1 MRKGQRLMTSLLISA
16 QLLMV
21 ASPVVAQETVGDDDI
36 GVGQEVIVINEIPE
50 EAFTEDFIEEFM
62 TYIEDETYSKGLTER
77 LDELLE
83 ATKTIDSRGNL
94 LDNINLFTRIHE
106 EIDTEDAAHYYA
118 DVELLGWSTS
128 YDVHSN
134 LLKAINSGKHKELLI
149 RYVNQLVIS
158 YTEGATGFRLLI
170 DDVVEHNEIT
180 SADDELARIQT
191 LLQFYTEQ
199 RLNGTDIELS
209 IKDGKL
215 FSPEES
221 KIPKGDLTPDEE
233 GNVGE
238 TLSPPDNNTDGLD
251 VDIRYDNPAV
261 KEGSLSDNLSDFGD
275 RTGTYYEF
283 DEARGRRIRV
293 DYVIR
298 HVDGRDVRSET
309 RTVEATGLTSLWSD
323 RYEALIGKSQL
334 ITDIDEELGQGG
346 SYEEREDVVEIRMT
360 LQYTLNKN
368 DQYPIYVDTGV
379 FTDEDE
385 MISYD
390 SLYNVL
396 FQIAT
401 NIDNGYLVEDSDKLL
416 IVVEGRPVY
425 ILESDTKYTKED
437 VEQIFEDFEQVNLIV
452 AETRIGTTHTLEWQ
466 IKTGHAQSVLID
478 GEEVELVSKP
488 EVRGERV
495 VLPIIEILEMIGA
508 KVRHEDG
515 VITAEYGEDVITF
528 EVGVSEA
535 RINGELVDLEVP
547 VEDNVHGEFT
557 AFLTPVFNELNIDT
571 IWDEEESMLI
581 LENTRRDEVVI
592 PTEEVEEIELE
603 EEE

>member
-50 EAFTEDFIEEFM
+50 EAFTEGFIEEFM
-62 TYIEDETYSKGLTER
+62 TYIEDETYSEGLTER

-149 RYVNQLVIS
+149 RYVNQIVIG

-180 SADDELARIQT
+180 SADDELARIQA

-238 TLSPPDNNTDGLD
+238 TLSPPGSNTDGLD

-309 RTVEATGLTSLWSD
+309 RTVEASGLTSLWSD
-323 RYEALIGKSQL
+323 RYESLIGNSQL
-334 ITDIDEELGQGG
+334 ITDLDAELGQGG

-385 MISYD
+385 RISYD

-416 IVVEGRPVY
+416 IVIEGRPTY
-425 ILESDTKYTKED
+425 IVESDATYSKEE

-508 KVRHEDG
+508 TVRHEDG
-515 VITAEYGEDVITF
+515 VITAEYGDDVITF

-581 LENTRRDEVVI
+581 LENTRRAEVIV
-592 PTEEVEEIELE
+592 PTEEVEEIEPE
-603 EEE
+603 EE